1 MLPSSEGPFR
11 AWRRSVRISDII
23 WLDDFVDKLRRKH
36 AVEPEEVEEVLAGRP
51 YFFFAEKTGGGMSAG
66 KSSVSNAGS
75 YREIG
80 EYWDEHDVEDAW
92 NPTRRVEFEVDIESR
107 HRYFPLDRELSR
119 KIDEAARR
127 RGVTAE
133 TLLNLWVQEKL
144 LQTG

>member
-1 MLPSSEGPFR
+1 M
-11 AWRRSVRISDII
+11 SVD
-23 WLDDFVDKLRRKH
+23 
-36 AVEPEEVEEVLAGRP
+36 
-51 YFFFAEKTGGGMSAG
+51 

-80 EYWDEHDVEDAW
+80 EYWDEHDLGDAW
-92 NPTRRVEFEVDIESR
+92 DPARHVELEVDIRSR

-119 KIDEAARR
+119 KVDEAARR

>member
-1 MLPSSEGPFR
+1 
-11 AWRRSVRISDII
+11 
-23 WLDDFVDKLRRKH
+23 
-36 AVEPEEVEEVLAGRP
+36 
-51 YFFFAEKTGGGMSAG
+51 MSAG

-119 KIDEAARR
+119 KIDEAAQR